1 MKSTRVPEKLFT
13 TRDLTLSAVLAA
25 FYIVSTFI
33 PVDAFLGGAAI
44 ISLEIVTVP
53 VIAALLKPP
62 QASITIIVGGLAMAV
77 FQTGTFPVFVI
88 FALLVPIIASIL
100 GSFAFHYRFGTLL
113 PWAYVLFG
121 AIYYLVYSEGGTLFW
136 LIPYIIVILSLPL
149 ALTAAGMRSII
160 IRAFYTAM
168 AWQVTLNILSIG
180 IARLTDGFWSIVT
193 PFMLFER
200 TVATVGSVALII
212 ALKSRLGTR
221 LGLDQEFERE
231 VNRSRCA

>member
-1 MKSTRVPEKLFT
+1 MESTRIRRRLFA
-13 TRDLTLSAVLAA
+13 TRDLTLSAALAA

-62 QASITIIVGGLAMAV
+62 QASATILVGSLGMAV
-77 FQTGTFPVFVI
+77 FQTGTFPVFGI
-88 FALLVPIIASIL
+88 FALLVPIIATIL
-100 GSFAFHYRFGTLL
+100 GSFAFHYRWGPVLA
-113 PWAYVLFG
+113 WAYVLFG
-121 AIYYLVYSEGGTLFW
+121 AVYYLTYSEGGTLFW
-136 LIPYIIVILSLPL
+136 LIPYIIVIASLPL
-149 ALTAAGMRSII
+149 ALTATGTRSIM

-168 AWQVTLNILSIG
+168 AWQVTLNVLSIG
-180 IARLTDGFWSIVT
+180 IARLLDGFWSTVT

-221 LGLDQEFERE
+221 LGLDQELVRE
-231 VNRSRCA
+231 VNRSRCV